1 MTYYQVGGSL
11 NSSNPSYVA
20 RKADLML
27 YQALMAGEF
36 CYVFNARQMGKSS
49 LRIRTK
55 HRLEKEG
62 FTCASVDLTRIGSE
76 NITPQQWYKS
86 LVADLLKSFK
96 LFRKVKLKSWWQ
108 EHEDRSNIQILGDFI
123 EEVIFQE
130 IQSEKIFIFID
141 EIDSILSLKFSVDDF
156 FALIRY
162 CYNQRAENPDYNR
175 LTFALFGV
183 TTPSDL
189 IQDKTRTPFNIG
201 KAIEL
206 QGFQWK
212 EDEIRPLAA
221 GLEGY
226 VDKPILVLKEILSW
240 TEGQPFL
247 TQKVCQIIVQNRM
260 GSQQSREIEKDANHD
275 LDENLPIANP
285 QFFKLFNKFST
296 SFIKNYVRSHIIES
310 WETKDEPEHLRTI
323 RDYIVRN
330 EKRAR
335 NLLELYQKILQN
347 TEISLDT
354 SREQLELLLSGLV
367 VKKEGSLQPKNRI
380 YQEVFN
386 EDWVKQELSKLKLN
400 SKFPTRIKQK
410 LQAWLASEQQD
421 QSLLL
426 QGEILKE
433 AHQWGENNGLSSLD
447 YQYLIASL
455 QQDYGFEIYH
465 SE

>member
-11 NSSNPSYVA
+11 NSSNPTYVA
-20 RKADLML
+20 RQADLML
-27 YQALMAGEF
+27 YHSLIAGEF

-55 HRLEKEG
+55 HRLEQEG

-76 NITPQQWYKS
+76 NITVNQWYKS
-86 LVADLLKSFK
+86 FVADLLKAFK

-108 EHEDRSNIQILGDFI
+108 DHEDRSNIQILSDFI
-123 EEVIFQE
+123 EEVILTE

-201 KAIEL
+201 TAIEL
-206 QGFQWK
+206 QGFQWN
-212 EDEIRPLAA
+212 EDEIRPLAD

-226 VDKPILVLKEILSW
+226 VDKPISVLKEILAW

-247 TQKVCQIIVQNRM
+247 TQKVCQIVVQNRT
-260 GSQQSREIEKDANHD
+260 GSIQSRNLDQDENHD

-285 QFFKLFNKFST
+285 QFFKIFNKFST
-296 SFIKNYVRSHIIES
+296 SFIENYVRSHIIKS

-323 RDYIVRN
+323 R
-330 EKRAR
+330 
-335 NLLELYQKILQN
+335 
-347 TEISLDT
+347 
-354 SREQLELLLSGLV
+354 
-367 VKKEGSLQPKNRI
+367 
-380 YQEVFN
+380 
-386 EDWVKQELSKLKLN
+386 
-400 SKFPTRIKQK
+400 
-410 LQAWLASEQQD
+410 
-421 QSLLL
+421 
-426 QGEILKE
+426 
-433 AHQWGENNGLSSLD
+433 
-447 YQYLIASL
+447 
-455 QQDYGFEIYH
+455 
-465 SE
+465 